1 MNETI
6 QTEQTQKVNRTAV
19 AVYYII
25 ACAFSWPFFWWRDM
39 HTESWQHLGIPGFIK
54 TWSYMWGPGISAL
67 ICLYVFRKS
76 HKKTITFFGTSV
88 YKSLLFYFMPI
99 LALSIPGASVGIDD
113 VNPHLAPW
121 ILGVL
126 GFISILG
133 EELGWRGFLQ
143 DALAPVKPVYRFMLI
158 GAMWELWHFTNRMGH
173 GELQQIVVRVAIM
186 MAACIVL
193 SVILGIATDRSKSIM
208 VAVTLHAW
216 VDILADGGSPAT
228 YIVFGLSVPFWFFM
242 LRFWNKKT
250 EVA

>member
-1 MNETI
+1 MEQSI
-6 QTEQTQKVNRTAV
+6 QTEQTKKVDWTSV
-19 AVYYII
+19 IVYYVI

-39 HTESWQHLGIPGFIK
+39 CTESWQHLGIPGFIK
-54 TWSYMWGPGISAL
+54 TWSYMWGPGVSAL
-67 ICLYVFRKS
+67 ICLYLFRKS
-76 HKKTITFFGTSV
+76 HHKTITFFGTSI
-88 YKSLLFYFMPI
+88 YKSLLFYFVPI
-99 LALSIPGASVGIDD
+99 MALSIPGSTAGIDD
-113 VNPHLAPW
+113 INPHLAPW
-121 ILGVL
+121 LLGIW

-173 GELQQIVVRVAIM
+173 GELQQIVVRVVIM

-193 SVILGIATDRSKSIM
+193 SLILGIATDRSKSIM

-216 VDILADGGSPAT
+216 VDILADGGSPAV
-228 YIVFGLSVPFWFFM
+228 YIIFGLSVPFWFFM
-242 LRFWNKKT
+242 LRFWDKKP